1 MGSGMNATDEKNGFD
16 AAEVASMRRAVRR
29 CRQVLS
35 DVEPTK
41 IALNVLRCFGAGE
54 TNEERVVQILVSRY
68 RETSDVRR

>member
-1 MGSGMNATDEKNGFD
+1 MGLGMNVVEEKNWFD
-16 AAEVASMRRAVRR
+16 AGEVASMTRAVRR
-29 CRQVLS
+29 CRQALG

-68 RETSDVRR
+68 REMSDAQR